1 MAREDFDIASLARYL
16 HLDPDKVIKLAERG
30 HLPGRRVG
38 GQWRFSS
45 EEIHHWL
52 EERMAAGGD
61 AELAH
66 VEAVLDAAPGQ
77 PSQVEIAQILSPEAI
92 RLPLEARTRNS
103 VINSMVEAA
112 METGMLWDAGK
123 MAEAVKARENLH
135 STALESGVA
144 LLHPRR
150 PLPHILGESLLA
162 FGRTTSGIPFGS
174 ETGRLT
180 DLFFLICA
188 MDDATHLHILAR
200 LSRLLTDRD
209 FLPGLREA
217 QSPSEV
223 IAHIAATERRLFPV

>member
-16 HLDPDKVIKLAERG
+16 HLDPDKVTKLAERG

-45 EEIHHWL
+45 EEVHHWL
-52 EERMAAGGD
+52 EERLAGGD
-61 AELAH
+61 EELAH

-77 PSQVEIAQILSPEAI
+77 PSQIEIAQILSPEAI

-162 FGRTTSGIPFGS
+162 FGRTSSGIPFGS
-174 ETGRLT
+174 ENGRLT

-188 MDDATHLHILAR
+188 MDDVTHLHILAR

-223 IAHIAATERRLFPV
+223 IEHIAATERRLFPV